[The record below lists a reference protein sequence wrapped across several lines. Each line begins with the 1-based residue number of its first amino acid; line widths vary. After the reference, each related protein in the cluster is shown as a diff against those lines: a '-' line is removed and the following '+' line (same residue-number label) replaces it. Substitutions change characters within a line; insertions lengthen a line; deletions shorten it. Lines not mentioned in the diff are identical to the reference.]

1 MKTIKS
7 ILPTAAVLA
16 VSYGILEVVHHTL
29 INGML
34 VPYLMT
40 LALAPEVITGITIV
54 IGLVSILALA
64 YIVTRTVGWIKTV
77 KDKTVTA

>member
-1 MKTIKS
+1 
-7 ILPTAAVLA
+7 
-16 VSYGILEVVHHTL
+16 
-29 INGML
+29 ML

>member
-1 MKTIKS
+1 METIKS
-7 ILPTAAVLA
+7 ILPTAAVLS

>member
-1 MKTIKS
+1 METLKS

-40 LALAPEVITGITIV
+40 LALA
-54 IGLVSILALA
+54 

>member
-1 MKTIKS
+1 METLKP